1 MPKIED
7 LGSTYPEIRD
17 LDPDPD
23 RIDLLFQSLPID
35 TTDQEIQDL
44 MDRGLRETVR
54 AFFAKHSSIDSP
66 EAPEGS
72 RGVTHNEYSK
82 IVNDTAER
90 LPRASWCVVRDIDE
104 GGTLALW
111 VLTE

>member
-23 RIDLLFQSLPID
+23 RIDLLFQSLPTD

-54 AFFAKHSSIDSP
+54 AFAKHSSIDSP
-66 EAPEGS
+66 NAPEGS
-72 RGVTHNEYSK
+72 QGVTHNEYSR
-82 IVNDTAER
+82 IVTETAER
-90 LPRASWCVVRDIDE
+90 LTRTSWCVVRDIDE